1 MLTIAAQRLTDVATA
16 IFTAAGATDENAQGV
31 VSSLVDANLAG
42 HDSHGVIRIPY
53 YVGEIQKGN
62 LDATSRPFVTKETAV
77 MAVVDGAGTFG
88 QVGSRFA
95 ADLAIRKAREAGTAT
110 VTATHCHHTGRLGEW
125 VERIAAAD
133 MIGMATTA
141 GPRAAGGSY
150 SVAPF
155 GGAKGALGTNPM
167 AWAFPR
173 AAGNPPVLLDYATSA
188 VAQGKLQ
195 VARAKQEPVPAGSI
209 VDKHGRSTTNVE
221 EFFDGG
227 MLLTFAGHKGY
238 ALSVVVE
245 LLSVGLSAGDRMA
258 PGQRA
263 SCITLI
269 AVDPAAFRPRDEFID
284 YVEGVAARLKAIPP
298 AEGFT
303 EVLVP
308 GEPEARTRAARSRDG
323 IPVAE
328 RTWETIKETAK
339 GVGVYTSE

>member
-1 MLTIAAQRLTDVATA
+1 MLTIQAERLTEVSTA
-16 IFTAAGATDENAQGV
+16 VFKGAGTSDENAAEA

-42 HDSHGVIRIPY
+42 HDSHGIIRIPY
-53 YVGEIQKGN
+53 YVSEIQKGS
-62 LDATSRPFVTKETAV
+62 LDPKARPFVTKETAGT
-77 MAVVDGAGTFG
+77 ALVDGAGTFG

-95 ADLAIRKAREAGTAT
+95 ADLAVRKARDAGMAT

-125 VERIAAAD
+125 VERIAAAGL
-133 MIGMATTA
+133 IGMATTA

-167 AWAFPR
+167 AWAIPR

-195 VARAKQEPVPAGSI
+195 VARAKQAPVPVGSI
-209 VDKHGRSTTNVE
+209 VDKHGRPTTDVE

-227 MLLTFAGHKGY
+227 LLLPFAGHKGY

-245 LLSVGLSAGDRMA
+245 LLSVGLSSGDKVE
-258 PGQRA
+258 PGRRA

-269 AVDPAAFRPRDEFID
+269 AVDPAAFRPQNEFID
-284 YVEGVAARLKAIPP
+284 YVESVAARLKAVPP
-298 AEGFT
+298 AEGFS

-308 GEPEARTRAARSRDG
+308 GEPEARTRAERSRDG

-328 RTWETIKETAK
+328 RTWEAIKESAR
-339 GVGVYTSE
+339 GVGVTVE